1 MRKVIFFAV
10 MGIVVLLGGKA
21 FAQDQPTKIEMG
33 LDYSLA
39 DFNPRIPGTSSQVLN
54 GGGGSVVYFLMPS
67 FGLKMDLQGYT
78 NSQQNFVIPPPAVMV
93 TNPIAGAGQSA
104 SFQGGTFHVGGN
116 LFTYM
121 FGPEIKKRGRI
132 EPYGQL
138 LIGGAHSN
146 TYANLFTA
154 TRATGVAPDN
164 NAFALTVGFGL
175 DFHINKA
182 WSIRPVEVGYL
193 LTEFGNPF
201 TGAKTQNSFR
211 YAAGINFNFK

>member
-1 MRKVIFFAV
+1 MKKVSFFAV

-54 GGGGSVVYFLMPS
+54 GGGGSFVYFVKPM
-67 FGLKMDLQGYT
+67 FGIKMDLQGYS
-78 NSQQNFVIPPPAVMV
+78 NSQQNFVIP
-93 TNPIAGAGQSA
+93 A
-104 SFQGGTFHVGGN
+104 STLVPSGGTFHVGAN
-116 LFTYM
+116 AYTYM

-146 TYANLFTA
+146 TYAKVFTA
-154 TRATGVAPDN
+154 ALATGTAPEN

-175 DFHINKA
+175 DFHINRS
-182 WSIRPVEVGYL
+182 WSLRPIEVGYL